1 MKSTPGP
8 WGINFNGK
16 CTWTIEQIGGDGQHI
31 GKAERQQDAR
41 FIVTACNCHEELLA
55 CLKLAVAR
63 IELAN
68 AEGNNIMSAWL
79 PDAKAVIAKAE
90 GGK

>member
-1 MKSTPGP
+1 MVYELNHPEENICEILG
-8 WGINFNGK
+8 NMAN
-16 CTWTIEQIGGDGQHI
+16 
-31 GKAERQQDAR
+31 AR
-41 FIVTACNCHEELLA
+41 LIAAAPELLT

-79 PDAKAVIAKAE
+79 PDAKAAITAAE
-90 GGK
+90 GGEL